1 MPRCNNHRSLK
12 LSTINITYWAWST
25 VLWWICFFFF
35 THRQNKPIHQI
46 DYCTVYI
53 RFSTFQRTSFCVDI
67 SYVGKLGGALFY
79 RLIGSRVNELVI
91 HLLLDRPNSLESSY
105 LGPKQVRWFQR
116 FVVMIIPMK
125 HRNGADNQND
135 SSVLLLSSFWWNAR
149 IVLQVKCCYR
159 FVVVSWAEPAIYS
172 TQFRYSSTK
181 R

>member
-1 MPRCNNHRSLK
+1 MQISLPQSNCTHLSFSSHTLLKVRFVGCSGIWKTPPLLKMDLLTHSTSPHCVLKSLK
-12 LSTINITYWAWST
+12 SALKTRKFSIELSRKIKKNI
-25 VLWWICFFFF
+25 
-35 THRQNKPIHQI
+35 
-46 DYCTVYI
+46 YI
-53 RFSTFQRTSFCVDI
+53 LNFPSP
-67 SYVGKLGGALFY
+67 FY
-79 RLIGSRVNELVI
+79 AESPRLQ
-91 HLLLDRPNSLESSY
+91 DK
-105 LGPKQVRWFQR
+105 GPKQVRWFQR

>member
-105 LGPKQVRWFQR
+105 LYWTMPNK
-116 FVVMIIPMK
+116 K
-125 HRNGADNQND
+125 
-135 SSVLLLSSFWWNAR
+135 SSCNILVDKTFGTSISESLYLILIA
-149 IVLQVKCCYR
+149 
-159 FVVVSWAEPAIYS
+159 A
-172 TQFRYSSTK
+172 
-181 R
+181 